1 MHRSP
6 WVLELS
12 PIDCHVLSWPF
23 KKHRLRPTTWKA
35 SKHWCNGNTAYQ
47 LICCASLLM
56 LCSYKVYNRIVL
68 DTHWTRRTSDHGPT
82 LWFKALWK
90 MHAAGAWLL
99 GILMVKPWWS
109 SHDHSSSSSDSAIS
123 SVSDVICLSLA
134 QFFPSWS
141 HGGMDSALF
150 EIRVCLGPTEWTA
163 TDINIHQLL
172 MYSIL
177 ARATSTQPLR
187 IS

>member
-68 DTHWTRRTSDHGPT
+68 DTHWTEKDIWSWTYSVIQSLVENARCWCLAAWHPNGETMVIITWSFILVLGLRHFLR
-82 LWFKALWK
+82 LWCHLP
-90 MHAAGAWLL
+90 LL
-99 GILMVKPWWS
+99 GSVFSQLKPWRNGQRS
-109 SHDHSSSSSDSAIS
+109 
-123 SVSDVICLSLA
+123 
-134 QFFPSWS
+134 
-141 HGGMDSALF
+141 F